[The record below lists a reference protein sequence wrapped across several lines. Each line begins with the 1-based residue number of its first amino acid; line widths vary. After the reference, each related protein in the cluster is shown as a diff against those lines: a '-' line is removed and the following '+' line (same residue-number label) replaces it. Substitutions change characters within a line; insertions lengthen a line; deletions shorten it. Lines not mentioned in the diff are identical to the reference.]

1 MRQGGG
7 AGCSFHKMSDSSP
20 QTEAL
25 APAVAGPR
33 VIGLS
38 MGQANRLIVNTL
50 SNYALTFVSM
60 IAALVMTPIVVR
72 HLGQAGYGVAAI
84 VLAPFGV
91 FETLAGSFG
100 RAMHRFIPVSLAEP
114 DHRSL
119 HRVFST
125 GVCGY
130 VLIGLMGALLV
141 QLFSGVLLGGDD
153 IRPDLIKDGTLA
165 IHVLAVWLVI
175 GFPLWAYRKGLESIQ
190 RFDLMNLAHGI
201 ITVLRMVVVI
211 VVFVLGYGSV
221 TFFVASQLLGLLL
234 CNWICRRQL
243 HRCVPD
249 LVFSPRLVDRKTLWM
264 MGSFAL
270 ATVLGTLGEI
280 LGGHGY
286 RIFVGK
292 AIGLHELGEFAA
304 IMTLQMTIF
313 RLVDELTSAFA
324 PAVSALDAQGKG
336 VNVAKLLVSGTKVS
350 TLVAVSMAVVPL
362 AASKPFLNLWLGP
375 AFARRDTLFCVV
387 LIALVPFCLGNPA
400 MHILYGLGKAS
411 VCGPI
416 QFLRSFVGLAVAFIY
431 VTYFQQGLTGACVI
445 MFAAQGI
452 GGIVLMLHGCS
463 VTGLPWAQALRKTL
477 FRPVLIALVG
487 AAVTYFVLHAVG
499 DDSWW
504 KLGISVASG
513 EAVFIVLVL
522 IAGVGVEEW
531 HRIFSFLSAARNG
544 IQRLL
549 NPRDTKNSEDAPSG
563 VE

>member
-1 MRQGGG
+1 
-7 AGCSFHKMSDSSP
+7 MSDTP
-20 QTEAL
+20 QSEAM
-25 APAVAGPR
+25 APAVAAPR
-33 VIGLS
+33 VVGLS

-91 FETLAGSFG
+91 FESLAGSFG
-100 RAMHRFIPVSLAEP
+100 RALHRYIPISLAEA
-114 DHRSL
+114 DHRNL

-130 VLIGLMGALLV
+130 VLIGVIGAILV
-141 QLFSGVLLGGDD
+141 EVFAGVLLGGDD
-153 IRPDLIKDGTLA
+153 VRPHLIKDGTLA
-165 IHVLAVWLVI
+165 IHILAVWLVV

-190 RFDLMNLAHGI
+190 RFDLMNLAHGA

-211 VVFVLGYGSV
+211 VVFMWGYGSV
-221 TFFVASQLLGLLL
+221 TFFVGSQLLGLLL

-249 LVFSPRLVDRKTLWM
+249 LVFSPRFVDRRTLWV

-304 IMTLQMTIF
+304 LMTLQTTIF
-313 RLVDELTSAFA
+313 RLVDELTIAFA

-336 VNVAKLLVSGTKVS
+336 VNVAKLLLSGTKVS
-350 TLVAVSMAVVPL
+350 ILVAVSMAVVPL

-375 AFARRDTLFCVV
+375 AFARRDTLFCVL
-387 LIALVPFCLGNPA
+387 LIALVPFCMGNPA
-400 MHILYGLGKAS
+400 MHILYGLGRAS

-416 QFLRSFVGLAVAFIY
+416 QFVRSFLGLAAAFIY
-431 VTYFQQGLTGACVI
+431 VMYFQQGLTGACVI

-452 GGIVLMLHGCS
+452 GGVVLMLHGCT
-463 VTGLPWAQALRKTL
+463 VTGVPWAQALRKTL
-477 FRPVLIALVG
+477 FRPLVIAL
-487 AAVTYFVLHAVG
+487 ASSTVTYFVLQAIG
-499 DDSWW
+499 DDTWW
-504 KLGISVASG
+504 KLGVSVASG
-513 EAVFIVLVL
+513 ETVFVVLVL
-522 IAGVGVEEW
+522 RLGVGVEEW
-531 HRIFSFLSAARNG
+531 QRIFTFLSAARNG

-549 NPRDTKNSEDAPSG
+549 SPGS
-563 VE
+563 VEEKR